1 MVLLSDGDRRN
12 SGLGAL
18 RRAALAALAIV
29 LVNSVLA
36 ESLLAGVINLDLVFQ
51 ARRGLPACSA
61 VR

>member
-18 RRAALAALAIV
+18 RRAAFVALAIV

-36 ESLLAGVINLDLVFQ
+36 ESLLADVINLELVFQ
-51 ARRGLPACSA
+51 APEGCQRVPL
-61 VR
+61 